1 MAAKIT
7 PPKNVRPSATKG
19 RPKGKQQTVTT
30 QARLEAASSGLLPH
44 EWLLKVCRGESILHK
59 RWKVK
64 YHAKTGEE
72 LSRELIE
79 EEYYPDF
86 PMRVDAAKAAAPY
99 YMPKLATQTVKVD
112 GNIGLTK
119 LTDDELKEELLKLVK
134 EVPELLDLVGDLTKP
149 SAKSTKAKK

>member
-1 MAAKIT
+1 MATKTQA
-7 PPKNVRPSATKG
+7 PKNVKSTAG
-19 RPKGKQQTVTT
+19 RPKGSKQTVTT
-30 QARLEAASSGLLPH
+30 QARLEAAASGLLPH
-44 EWLLKVCRGESILHK
+44 EWLLKVCRGEPVLHK

-86 PMRVDAAKAAAPY
+86 PMRMDAAKAAAPY

-119 LTDDELKEELLKLVK
+119 LSDEELKEELLKIVK
-134 EVPELLDLVGDLTKP
+134 EVPELLDLVGDLTK
-149 SAKSTKAKK
+149 SSKKSK

>member
-1 MAAKIT
+1 MAAKSQA
-7 PPKNVRPSATKG
+7 PSPKKSTAGRSKG
-19 RPKGKQQTVTT
+19 SKQTVTK

-44 EWLLKVCRGESILHK
+44 EWLLKVCRGEPVLHK
-59 RWKVK
+59 RWKVR

-119 LTDDELKEELLKLVK
+119 LTDDELKEELLKLVR
-134 EVPELLDLVGDLTKP
+134 EVPELLNLVGDLTKP
-149 SAKSTKAKK
+149 AKGKK